1 MNDPALGRTLAFI
14 DLGTNSVRLLMVRVA
29 PNGATTILSQ
39 QKEVVRLGEGEF
51 VDGTLQPEA
60 MQRAILVARTFAD
73 MARTYGAEEVVAIA
87 TSATREARNQADF
100 VRRLRQE
107 ADLSVRVVSG
117 REEARLIYLGVVS
130 GIHMNGD
137 TALFIDIGGGSTE
150 LIVGDHAQYRYLD
163 SLRLGAL
170 RLTAL
175 FFLPGEAGPVAPD
188 RYALIRRYVENSA
201 VRSVQQLQSFDFQR
215 TFGSSGTIENLA
227 DMAARMCL
235 KRDRTREDVLTR
247 EQLAAVVQALCAA
260 PLEER
265 RKLPGINPVRADIIV
280 AGAAI
285 LETLM
290 DMLSIDALNVTDR
303 GLREGVLVDHLAQA
317 HPGALEGSTVRER
330 SVLQLGRRCNFDEQ
344 HARTVARL
352 SLSLFDDAKALGLHG
367 QDEAARELLGHAA
380 MLHDVG
386 GFLSYQ
392 DHHKHS
398 AYVIRHADLLGFD
411 QAEVAFMAALA
422 RFHRK
427 GTPSSKRP
435 ELAMLD
441 KPARRAVLPLSALLR
456 LAESLDRSHAARVSR
471 AVLVPIDGKRVA
483 VDIACE
489 RDCPLE
495 LWGVQSQAQA
505 FKRAFGRTLIGRVV
519 AEEAPRS
526 TTDVTVGNQIGLHAM
541 G

>member
-1 MNDPALGRTLAFI
+1 VNEPALGRTLGFI
-14 DLGTNSVRLLMVRVA
+14 DLGTNSVRLLLVRVA
-29 PNGATTILSQ
+29 QNGATSVLSQ

-51 VDGTLQPEA
+51 IEGTLQPEA

-107 ADLSVRVVSG
+107 ADLAVRVVSG
-117 REEARLIYLGVVS
+117 REEARLIYLGVAS
-130 GIHMNGD
+130 GVHLNGD
-137 TALFIDIGGGSTE
+137 AALFVDIGGGSTE
-150 LIVGDHAQYRYLD
+150 LIVGDHAQHHHLD

-170 RLTAL
+170 RLTSL
-175 FFLPGEAGPVAPD
+175 FFLPGETGPVADD

-201 VRSVQQLQSFDFQR
+201 VRTVQQLRAFPFQR
-215 TFGSSGTIENLA
+215 AIGSSGTIENLA
-227 DMAARMCL
+227 DMAVRMAH
-235 KRDRTREDVLTR
+235 RRERTREDVLTR
-247 EQLAAVVQALCAA
+247 AQLAEVVAALCAA

-265 RKLPGINPVRADIIV
+265 RRLPGINPARADIIV

-285 LETLM
+285 LEALM
-290 DMLSIDALNVTDR
+290 DMLGVAELQITDR

-330 SVLQLGRRCNFDEQ
+330 SVLQLGRRCNIDEP

-352 SLSLFDDAKALGLHG
+352 ALGLFDDARALGLHDQG
-367 QDEAARELLGHAA
+367 DDARELLGHAA

-386 GFLSYQ
+386 AFLAYH

-398 AYVIRHADLLGFD
+398 AYVIRNADLLGFD
-411 QAEVAFMAALA
+411 QAEVAFIAALA

-427 GTPSSKRP
+427 APPRRKRP
-435 ELAMLD
+435 ELAALD
-441 KPARRAVLPLSALLR
+441 KPFRRAVQPLAALLR
-456 LAESLDRSHAARVSR
+456 LAESLDRSHAA
-471 AVLVPIDGKRVA
+471 LVEEARFHPMGGKRLA
-483 VDIACE
+483 LDIRCA

-495 LWGVQSQAQA
+495 LWGVQSQAAA
-505 FKRAFGRTLIGRVV
+505 FKRAFGRVLVGRVV
-519 AEEAPRS
+519 AEEGPPEGAAAHRA
-526 TTDVTVGNQIGLHAM
+526 VEAVLRGA
-541 G
+541 